1 MGRNRRK
8 RNNKDEKIMK
18 DPWKIIQELEADNS
32 RLKKEAIIRRESDA
46 DNDVF
51 FEGVCMALDGFRT
64 YGVKQVPKST
74 KDGGGM
80 TWLEFKELVRQLEHR
95 EATGNTAKQM
105 VQQAC
110 DESNKDQWNDW
121 YRRILIKDL
130 RCGVTH
136 KTVNKHSTMKVPVF
150 ECMLADDSKKHE
162 KKMVGEVLVEPKLD
176 GVRVVAILDV
186 DKDEV
191 KMYSRNGKELYNFPK
206 IVAQLDSMLDQMP
219 ESMVFDGEVMSD
231 DFQTLMREIHRKE
244 GAKTDDAILNVFDC
258 LPLIDFMDGGCGL
271 TISKRKQ
278 MLEDFEYPENI
289 RLVEYVKMN
298 LSDEDGQKQFA
309 DYNKLCIDKGYEGIM
324 VKPIIGSYECKR
336 SSLWLKVKP
345 FIEVSLTVKDVEEGT
360 GRNAGKLGALIVE
373 GTDGGKFIKTNV
385 GSGLTDADRDTFW
398 KAKSKLIGQVV
409 EVRAD
414 QITQNQDVTDEWSL
428 RFPRFLRF
436 RGFEVGEKL

>member
-1 MGRNRRK
+1 MQ
-8 RNNKDEKIMK
+8 
-18 DPWKIIQELEADNS
+18 PWKVIQELEADNS

-46 DNDVF
+46 DNIRF
-51 FEGVCMALDGFRT
+51 FNGVGMALDGFRT
-64 YGVKQVPKST
+64 FGVQKVPVAK
-74 KDGGGM
+74 KDGPGI
-80 TWLEFKELVRQLEHR
+80 TQSDFDDIVRSLESRSL
-95 EATGNTAKQM
+95 TGNAMKDTI
-105 VQQAC
+105 QALC
-110 DESNKDQWNDW
+110 DSSKMEEWNDW

-136 KTVNKHSTMKVPVF
+136 KTINKHSTMKVPVF

-162 KKMVGEVLVEPKLD
+162 KKLIGEVLVEPKLD
-176 GVRVVAILDV
+176 GVRVVAIVDV

-219 ESMVFDGEVMSD
+219 ESMVFDGEIMSD

-258 LPLIDFMDGGCGL
+258 LPLIDFMGGGCGL
-271 TISKRKQ
+271 TITKRKQ

-398 KAKSKLIGQVV
+398 QAKDKLIGQVV

-414 QITQNQDVTDEWSL
+414 QITQNQDSNDEWSL

-436 RGFEVGEKL
+436 RGFEIGEKI